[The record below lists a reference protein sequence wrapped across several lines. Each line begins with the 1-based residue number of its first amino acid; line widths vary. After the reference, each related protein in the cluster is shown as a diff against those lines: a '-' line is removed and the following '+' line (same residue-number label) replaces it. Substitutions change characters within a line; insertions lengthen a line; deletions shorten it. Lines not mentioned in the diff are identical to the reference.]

1 VLYFRKIGTQK
12 VVTEKKFQTVKGR
25 NKRCEKVIQQ
35 SEYDAELGWWKDDE
49 NNV

>member
-12 VVTEKKFQTVKGR
+12 VVTEKNFQTVKGR
-25 NKRCEKVIQQ
+25 NERCEKVIQ